1 MQHRNVPTCP
11 YRRCTRWQC
20 AATAVA
26 GHHHGAGPGPVVPAG
41 LSYPGQPPRPGVSTG
56 LLLPATYQPCAA
68 MILLP
73 SSACCCPHQ
82 RDAPSRPASQTPVVS
97 AGLGSSRWCMEQ
109 HPESAGRGAAVRGAE
124 TCSVWHLRCLG
135 MAGCSLSSCWV
146 PGHAWKPAPP
156 ADDRHTGTPGHSA
169 ETAALPHE
177 NQARQCRATGGA
189 AQRAKHPS
197 LLASVRLR
205 ALPAAEQVGAAGARY
220 RMQALRGATG
230 CCVVPCA
237 PAGQWARQQRV
248 ISMGRR
254 AGWAQGL
261 STGVGAQ
268 PGQGSEGAVPAPLRE
283 GEPCMGVCQRH
294 QGGDGVHPSPCLSSP
309 CPRAAPVP
317 SCCAPHTLQTRGTES
332 QQGRAI
338 FNGFFCLI

>member
-1 MQHRNVPTCP
+1 MAV
-11 YRRCTRWQC
+11 RCHSCSWTPLL
-20 AATAVA
+20 
-26 GHHHGAGPGPVVPAG
+26 HHGAGPGPVVPAG

-109 HPESAGRGAAVRGAE
+109 HPESSGQGAAVRGAE

-189 AQRAKHPS
+189 ARRAKHPS

-261 STGVGAQ
+261 SAGVGAQ